1 MKMFQCST
9 GCYNNIVYPFRS
21 VFCASADSELS
32 EESISALS
40 WLMFLN
46 VDRNTQVTEFAWIF
60 FFYPEKTIKEAEF
73 LSHLTLI

>member
-9 GCYNNIVYPFRS
+9 RCYNNTVFPFRS
-21 VFCASADSELS
+21 VFCASA
-32 EESISALS
+32 EESTSALS

-46 VDRNTQVTEFAWIF
+46 VHNVNRNIQVTEFAWIF

-73 LSHLTLI
+73 HSHLTFI